1 MKQSTTLK
9 WEDVSMGSMISIGGV
24 TYTGRNITVNNGQ
37 VIVDGVIQGQKL
49 EEKNIIINADNFQ
62 GTLKCGYSTV
72 VNGNIGGDVESNGS
86 VTCDGIGGSVSAGGS
101 VRCDDVKG
109 NVSAG
114 GSVNCGN
121 IGGSAMAGGSI
132 KHR

>member
-1 MKQSTTLK
+1 MKQSTALK

-24 TYTGRNITVNNGQ
+24 TYTGRNIIVNNGQ
-37 VIVDGVIQGQKL
+37 VIVDGVIQGHKL

-72 VNGNIGGDVESNGS
+72 VNGNINGDVESNGS
-86 VTCDGIGGSVSAGGS
+86 VTCDGVGGSVSAGGS

-109 NVSAG
+109 SVSAG

-121 IGGSAMAGGSI
+121 IGGSVMAGGSI

>member
-1 MKQSTTLK
+1 
-9 WEDVSMGSMISIGGV
+9 MGSMISIGGV

-72 VNGNIGGDVESNGS
+72 VNGSISGDVESNGS

-121 IGGSAMAGGSI
+121 IGGSVMAGGSI